1 MRTGWPQR
9 MSNLHVMADR
19 PTSGTRQVRLQ
30 NGEMEVEAELIAKG
44 LELDPAQVQHELRS
58 GSIKSTC
65 ETGMGEDG
73 GTYRLTFR
81 TSHRRFR
88 VVVDEA
94 GHVLK
99 WSKFSF
105 PQ

>member
-1 MRTGWPQR
+1 
-9 MSNLHVMADR
+9 MADR
-19 PTSGTRQVRLQ
+19 STSGTQEVRLQ
-30 NGEMEVEAELIAKG
+30 NGAIEVEAELIARG
-44 LELDPAQVQHELRS
+44 LELDPTQVQQELRS

-65 ETGMGEDG
+65 EIGLGEDG

-81 TSHRRFR
+81 SSHRRFR

-99 WSKFSF
+99 WSKVTF
-105 PQ
+105 PR